1 VTSLMSQ
8 VQGGTITPLAV
19 LAPTRSP
26 VLPNV
31 PTAKEAGMEGVDMLV
46 WNAVFAPKGTPA
58 PVIAA
63 LNAALRKAI
72 DDPAARARFLQLG
85 AEAPVEAQ
93 RTPEALRAVHAAD
106 VKKWGDVIRE
116 ANIRIQ

>member
-1 VTSLMSQ
+1 
-8 VQGGTITPLAV
+8 
-19 LAPTRSP
+19 
-26 VLPNV
+26 
-31 PTAKEAGMEGVDMLV
+31 MEGVDMLV

-72 DDPAARARFLQLG
+72 DDPTARARFLQLG

-93 RTPEALRAVHAAD
+93 RSPEALRAIHAAD
-106 VKKWGDVIRE
+106 VKKWGDVIRG